1 METLFKSIGWTELY
15 PETLKRITFFRNA
28 FREYFPVDTITD
40 DELNKDVVYGFGI
53 YGQDMV
59 YNIYS
64 IVQNSIIGVNNEKDA
79 DSTAPDITFQDIF
92 KNFIKAFEDTIPDT
106 AKMITPRVYINLFL
120 EYVYSRVIKSKDTL

>member
-1 METLFKSIGWTELY
+1 
-15 PETLKRITFFRNA
+15 
-28 FREYFPVDTITD
+28 
-40 DELNKDVVYGFGI
+40 
-53 YGQDMV
+53 MV

>member
-79 DSTAPDITFQDIF
+79 DST
-92 KNFIKAFEDTIPDT
+92 EDTIPDT